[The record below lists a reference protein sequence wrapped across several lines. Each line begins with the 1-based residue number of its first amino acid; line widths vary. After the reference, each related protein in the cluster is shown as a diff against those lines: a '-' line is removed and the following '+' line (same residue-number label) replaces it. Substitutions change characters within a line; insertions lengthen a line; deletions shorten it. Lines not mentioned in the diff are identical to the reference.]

1 MNVSRFDETFKLK
14 KKKKFPK
21 NKINCRN
28 FTGWIFSMLRTMD
41 GIQNSSM
48 DG

>member
-1 MNVSRFDETFKLK
+1 MNVSRFDETFKFK
-14 KKKKFPK
+14 KKKSFRRIKS
-21 NKINCRN
+21 IVEISLV
-28 FTGWIFSMLRTMD
+28 GYSMLRTMD